1 MQAAGDIAYQ
11 AGSNRSTSYAQ
22 TQGYTNGLVES
33 YKMGMG
39 NTLVTKATKLN
50 DGAITQY
57 PFRMGDT
64 LNVATTH
71 GQYYQLALE
80 QDQDINGNSDGE
92 TDVVVWYCLAD
103 KYYAN
108 SPNDAR
114 NNYYFYSKGNVIYT
128 GAGHETVKDED
139 EIRLFINAMVAAAN
153 GYCRGTVSKLCGSLK
168 SKGCH

>member
-114 NNYYFYSKGNVIYT
+114 NFFFFYS
-128 GAGHETVKDED
+128 
-139 EIRLFINAMVAAAN
+139 
-153 GYCRGTVSKLCGSLK
+153 
-168 SKGCH
+168 